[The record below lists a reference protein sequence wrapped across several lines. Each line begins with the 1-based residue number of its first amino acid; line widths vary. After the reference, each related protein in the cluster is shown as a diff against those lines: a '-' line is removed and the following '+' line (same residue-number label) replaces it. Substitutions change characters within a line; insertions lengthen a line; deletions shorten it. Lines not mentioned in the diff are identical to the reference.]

1 MDVDQEIAYSRG
13 RYRGYC
19 KIATNAGKSTK
30 TAHNHCAFYVYFT
43 YLKTSALRR
52 HLSRPD
58 WIFSSPQ
65 IPIRVSVSLLL
76 HSVMIFYAIHSLKI
90 NGEEINRSVC
100 RHVQAARRCR
110 TSAVPGAS
118 TRAFILQRQPDAYH
132 LHPLRTPPDVVSV
145 YRTNPTQCVQ
155 GQPDA
160 YRSRTV
166 RVG

>member
-13 RYRGYC
+13 RFRGYC

-90 NGEEINRSVC
+90 NGQSADMC
-100 RHVQAARRCR
+100 RRRVAAVRLPYPARPLEHSYC
-110 TSAVPGAS
+110 SA
-118 TRAFILQRQPDAYH
+118 
-132 LHPLRTPPDVVSV
+132 
-145 YRTNPTQCVQ
+145 NPT
-155 GQPDA
+155 
-160 YRSRTV
+160 RTICTH
-166 RVG
+166 